1 MENKTQQ
8 DRKEYRRANTW
19 NYQNK
24 NTVAL
29 ASAQCWQIIW

>member
-8 DRKEYRRANTW
+8 ERIQKSKHTW
-19 NYQNK
+19 TYQNK

-29 ASAQCWQIIW
+29 ASAST